1 VRDAL
6 SWPWSAGEGDTE
18 SAKRSRSLR
27 IDVLC
32 RKAELKSAFCLLGQ

>member
-6 SWPWSAGEGDTE
+6 SWPCSAGEGDAE

-27 IDVLC
+27 MEVLC
-32 RKAELKSAFCLLGQ
+32 RKAELKSAFY